1 MVVGLIMSTKINL
14 SEWAPFVG
22 GRARFAQSRERR
34 MKRWLYNKRIEALA
48 LYTPLIQT
56 ALQDWGEQKVYVA
69 LDTSMLW
76 NTYCLIRLSVIYRGR
91 AVPLVWQVIKHASST
106 VGLAQYRDLLH
117 RAQRLLPPQAE
128 VVFLADRGF
137 VDTALMAYLNETL
150 HWHFCIRFKKGIQ
163 LYRQGARKR
172 RKLRPQAA
180 HGHARFYHNVWVS
193 NELYGPAHIAF
204 ARLKGSRETWFIV
217 SDQPTSAQT
226 LEQYGLRFD
235 IEENFLDDKSNGFQ
249 LEASQIRDAKALTR
263 LCLVVAVATLL
274 LVSQGTDVVN
284 KGRRRWVDPHWFR
297 GLSYLKIGWRWVKQ
311 ALHEGYRLIRRFA
324 LSPAPDPEPV
334 RPFRDYLPPSVIASQ
349 FCEHYEIFP
358 LLRDE

>member
-1 MVVGLIMSTKINL
+1 MRTSKLTNALLQLLQSTAWLDKRHRITLAGMVVGLLMSAKINL

-76 NTYCLIRLSVIYRGR
+76 NTYCLIRLSVVYRGR
-91 AVPLVWQVIKHASST
+91 AVPLVWQVIKHSSST
-106 VGLAQYRDLLH
+106 VGLAQYQPLLQS
-117 RAQRLLPPQAE
+117 AQRLLPPQAE

-150 HWHFCIRFKKGIQ
+150 HWHFCIRFKQGIQ
-163 LYRQGARKR
+163 LYWQGR
-172 RKLRPQAA
+172 RKWRELRPQAA
-180 HGHARFYHNVWVS
+180 HGHARFYHNVWVN
-193 NELYGPAHIAF
+193 NELYGPVHIAF

-217 SDQPTSAQT
+217 SDQPTGAQT
-226 LEQYGLRFD
+226 FEQYGLRFD

-249 LEASQIRDAKALTR
+249 LEASQSRDAKALTR

-274 LVSQGTDVVN
+274 LVSQGTDV
-284 KGRRRWVDPHWFR
+284 G
-297 GLSYLKIGWRWVKQ
+297 
-311 ALHEGYRLIRRFA
+311 
-324 LSPAPDPEPV
+324 
-334 RPFRDYLPPSVIASQ
+334 
-349 FCEHYEIFP
+349 
-358 LLRDE
+358 

>member
-1 MVVGLIMSTKINL
+1 MRTSKLNNALLQLLQSSAWLDKRHQITLVGMVVGLIMSAKINL
-14 SEWAPFVG
+14 SEWVPFVG

-76 NTYCLIRLSVIYRGR
+76 NTFCLIRLSVVYRGR
-91 AVPLVWQVIKHASST
+91 AVPLVWRVIEHASST

-117 RAQRLLPPQAE
+117 SAQRLLPSHAE

-150 HWHFCIRFKKGIQ
+150 HWHFRIRFKKGIQ

-193 NELYGPAHIAF
+193 NELYGPVHIVFCPAQ
-204 ARLKGSRETWFIV
+204 RL
-217 SDQPTSAQT
+217 A
-226 LEQYGLRFD
+226 
-235 IEENFLDDKSNGFQ
+235 
-249 LEASQIRDAKALTR
+249 
-263 LCLVVAVATLL
+263 
-274 LVSQGTDVVN
+274 
-284 KGRRRWVDPHWFR
+284 
-297 GLSYLKIGWRWVKQ
+297 
-311 ALHEGYRLIRRFA
+311 
-324 LSPAPDPEPV
+324 
-334 RPFRDYLPPSVIASQ
+334 
-349 FCEHYEIFP
+349 
-358 LLRDE
+358 